1 MKTENYLIVFALVV
15 LVVVSGSYFFKQNKS
30 NSPDETK
37 IELKNDSQ
45 TQSNSQQQAPQEQSL
60 PVQKPTM
67 QIDTKKTY
75 TAILKTSEGDIT
87 IELNAKQ
94 TPITVDN
101 FVTLAKKDFY
111 DGTIFHRV
119 IEGFMIQGGDPEG
132 TGRGGPGYTISDEP
146 FSGEYTR
153 GTIAMARTAMPNSAG
168 SQFFIMHKDYPLPKQ
183 YVIFGKVTQGLD
195 VVDKIAEAE
204 ITASE
209 TGEMSKPVAPVKVT
223 DVEIIEK

>member
-1 MKTENYLIVFALVV
+1 MKTENYLIVFALIA
-15 LVVVSGSYFFKQNKS
+15 LVIASGTYFFKQNKS
-30 NSPDETK
+30 TEADPTK
-37 IELKNDSQ
+37 IELKTDAQ
-45 TQSNSQQQAPQEQSL
+45 TQPESQQQAPQEQSL

-67 QIDTKKTY
+67 KIDTKKTY
-75 TAILKTSEGDIT
+75 TAILKTTEGDIT
-87 IELNAKQ
+87 VELNAKN

-111 DGTIFHRV
+111 DSTIFHRV
-119 IEGFMIQGGDPEG
+119 MSGFMIQGGDPEG

-146 FSGEYTR
+146 FDGEYSR

-183 YVIFGKVTQGLD
+183 YVIFGKVTDGMD
-195 VVDKIAEAE
+195 IVDKIAEAKV
-204 ITASE
+204 TASE
-209 TGEMSKPVAPVKVT
+209 TGEMSKPVTPVKVT